1 MEPGDT
7 HHSFLLSF
15 LSDQLPQTQ
24 GSQWLDM
31 GETTTSMASTV
42 FIVILEPSLKQQEQI
57 C

>member
-1 MEPGDT
+1 MEPGQT

-15 LSDQLPQTQ
+15 LSGQLPETQ
-24 GSQWLDM
+24 GSQWYD
-31 GETTTSMASTV
+31 GETTASTV